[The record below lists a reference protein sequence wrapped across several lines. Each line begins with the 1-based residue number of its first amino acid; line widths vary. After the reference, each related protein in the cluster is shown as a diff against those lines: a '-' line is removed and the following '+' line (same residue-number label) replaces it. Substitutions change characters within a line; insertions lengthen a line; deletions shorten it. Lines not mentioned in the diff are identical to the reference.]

1 MRAFDLTPVRRS
13 TIGFDR
19 LFDLIDDSFRLQGE
33 DYYPPYNIARVGED
47 HYRISLALAGFKPE
61 EITVTAEQNMLTVE
75 GRKAEK
81 GDHQYLYQ
89 GISARSF
96 RRQFNLADYVEVK
109 GASFVNGLL
118 QVTLVRKLPEGMKPR
133 RIAIT
138 AGAGNDRINVRDGQR
153 DVVNCGRGFDRV
165 KADRKDRIARNCE
178 SVKRG

>member
-1 MRAFDLTPVRRS
+1 MRNSDLTPLWRS
-13 TIGFDR
+13 TVGFDR
-19 LFDLIDDSFRLQGE
+19 LFDLIDDSLRLTGE
-33 DYYPPYNIARVGED
+33 NNYPPYNIERTGEEN
-47 HYRISLALAGFKPE
+47 YRISLALAGFMPE
-61 EITVTAEQNMLTVE
+61 EVTVTAEQNMLTVE

-138 AGAGNDRINVRDGQR
+138 ASAGNDNQQVQHRE
-153 DVVNCGRGFDRV
+153 
-165 KADRKDRIARNCE
+165 AA
-178 SVKRG
+178 